1 MQKLDGEGTF
11 DLWRIARAR
20 RDPRLDQLSEE
31 EQGELRADRINAIMR
46 LTPAL
51 IGANFWNAVAL
62 MWVFSNNGRD
72 GFLGLW
78 FCVIIIML
86 SKWYLDW
93 RKISYKPVKKTLPER
108 IVHKIAIFSF
118 ILGIVWASSIYMLFI
133 DATGKERTILLCVA
147 AGIICG
153 GSLTL
158 STIWQAALC
167 YGAPILI
174 AVVASILRVG
184 DPAYYSAL
192 FFVLTYSVIIGF
204 AVAERSELFVSS
216 RLNIFK
222 LRAIGALRERQ
233 LEEIEQNSAEIQ
245 WQTDAQG
252 RLRFVSER
260 LADLFKIQREY
271 LEMTPLNTVFAGGR
285 PSPIFMP
292 DSADVRHIRS
302 CMRHQRPITRRTISP
317 MLRGESRCWAI
328 IGQPQFD
335 TEGKFAGFSGTVSDV
350 TDILRNES
358 SNQIQTDALTNL
370 PNRVSFQRVVET
382 RLKSSSAGFSVL
394 SLDLDGFKAV
404 NDSHGHA
411 VGDELLRQCA
421 DRMRRDIRPD
431 ELVARLGGDEF
442 SVVLSAALPEM
453 VHNIAMRVLTKL
465 SEPYSIDG
473 KMVEVGV
480 SIGFAVAPQDGTSF
494 KQLFHNSDLALYRAK
509 TGGKGQVVAFSREM
523 DSEHQNRRQLEMDL
537 RNAVGTPQISLVY
550 QPIIDLS
557 NGRVVACE
565 ALVRWKHPERG
576 NIPPSD
582 FIPLAEESGII
593 MDLGNWITEAACRE
607 AMYWPDSVRI
617 AINVSTVQFRNLGFV
632 AHIESVLAATGLPA
646 RRLEVEI
653 TESVLV
659 KDQARTVAIFQ
670 KLRQSGVRI
679 SLDDFGTGYSS
690 LAYLSDFS
698 IDTIKIDQSFVRKMP
713 HQYVAATIVRAI
725 TTLAENLGVATV
737 GEGVETREQLQLL
750 AEHGCD
756 EAQGYLFSAP
766 VSASDIGMMIDL
778 RNSGAVSLRSAHAEA
793 HHALEMPLARQSA

>member
-1 MQKLDGEGTF
+1 MPKPTNPGSF
-11 DLWRIARAR
+11 DLWRITFFRK
-20 RDPRLDQLSEE
+20 DPRLTQLSED
-31 EQGELRADRINAIMR
+31 EQGELRADRVNAIMR

-51 IGANFWNAVAL
+51 IGAIFSNAVAL
-62 MWVFSNNGRD
+62 TWVFAHNGRD
-72 GFLGLW
+72 GFLSLW
-78 FCVIIIML
+78 FGCIVIML

-93 RKISYKPVKKTLPER
+93 RKISYKPHKKSLPSKV
-108 IVHKIAIFSF
+108 INKITIFSF
-118 ILGIVWASSIYMLFI
+118 VMGIAWASAIFVLFLN
-133 DATGKERTILLCVA
+133 ASGKEQTILLCVA

-158 STIWQAALC
+158 GTIWQAAML

-174 AVVASILRVG
+174 AVTASIIRLG
-184 DPAYYSAL
+184 DSTYYSAL
-192 FFVLTYSVIIGF
+192 FFVLTYSVIISY
-204 AVAERSELFVSS
+204 AVFERSELFIAS
-216 RLNIFK
+216 RLSIFK
-222 LRAIGALRERQ
+222 LREISALRERR

-245 WQTDAQG
+245 WLTDSQG
-252 RLRFVSER
+252 RLRHVSER
-260 LADLFKIQREY
+260 LADLFKMQREH
-271 LEMTPLNTVFAGGR
+271 LEMASLHTVFAGGR

-292 DSADVRHIRS
+292 DSGDARHIRS
-302 CMRHQRPITRRTISP
+302 CMRHQRAITRRTISP

-328 IGQPQFD
+328 VGQPQFD
-335 TEGKFAGFSGTVSDV
+335 ATGQFSGFSGSVSDV
-350 TDILRNES
+350 TDILRNET
-358 SNQIQTDALTNL
+358 SNQIQIDVLTNL
-370 PNRVSFQRVVET
+370 PNRLSFQRVVET

-404 NDSHGHA
+404 NDRLGHA

-431 ELVARLGGDEF
+431 ELAARLGGDEF
-442 SVVLSAALPEM
+442 SLVLSAALPEM
-453 VHNIAMRVLTKL
+453 VQNIAMRLLTKL
-465 SEPYSIDG
+465 SDPYSIDG

-509 TGGKGQVVAFSREM
+509 TGGKGQVVAFSKEM

-537 RNAVGTPQISLVY
+537 RNAVGTSQISLVY

-565 ALVRWKHPERG
+565 ALVRWNHPERG
-576 NIPPSD
+576 NIPPSE
-582 FIPLAEESGII
+582 FIPLAEETGII
-593 MDLGNWITEAACRE
+593 LELGNWITEAACRE
-607 AMYWPDSVRI
+607 AMYWPASVRI
-617 AINVSTVQFRNLGFV
+617 AINVSTVQFRNQGFV

-713 HQYVAATIVRAI
+713 HQHVAATIVKAI

-766 VSASDIGMMIDL
+766 VSAAEIGMLIDL
-778 RNSGAVSLRSAHAEA
+778 RNSGAVSLRSDNAQA
-793 HHALEMPLARQSA
+793 HHQRDTTHARQSA